1 MVKFSFFF
9 RTFLRV
15 IGSVRPV
22 VVQFVAKT
30 NLMTTVK
37 RISLFSV
44 VINASFNVRVFVLLS
59 LFGCIYKHFFEINVE
74 IVLIDM
80 HI

>member
-22 VVQFVAKT
+22 VVQFVVKT
-30 NLMTTVK
+30 NLMNTVK

-44 VINASFNVRVFVLLS
+44 VINASFNVRVFCSSLS
-59 LFGCIYKHFFEINVE
+59 LLAVFIN
-74 IVLIDM
+74 ISFK
-80 HI
+80 